1 MVDVIA
7 AFNLDDDKEDVAV
20 GKDVVSTLIQ
30 EEVLSASQE
39 FRSLPSNI
47 NEGIQPATKFKSLGS
62 IYPLNQRGGV
72 NNFHPSSVIQGE
84 DIRRST
90 EEIDVNVHSLGKL
103 IGDWHNI
110 NLKNYDDNAFIAGI
124 VIKVKKKVT
133 LESYDFF
140 FTTIGPFLDLLFE
153 KIELMPTNSLATN
166 LLVTG
171 VISQL
176 TSYPQPLLRS
186 VMLHPDLIL
195 QPSIRGLFTAIAS
208 LRLIYETYNSAH
220 IVKLQQ
226 GLFRNYTYTFR
237 NNAFNLFN

>member
-7 AFNLDDDKEDVAV
+7 AFSLDDDKEDVAV

-62 IYPLNQRGGV
+62 IYPLNRRGGV

-124 VIKVKKKVT
+124 VIKVKN
-133 LESYDFF
+133 
-140 FTTIGPFLDLLFE
+140 G
-153 KIELMPTNSLATN
+153 
-166 LLVTG
+166 
-171 VISQL
+171 
-176 TSYPQPLLRS
+176 
-186 VMLHPDLIL
+186 
-195 QPSIRGLFTAIAS
+195 
-208 LRLIYETYNSAH
+208 
-220 IVKLQQ
+220 
-226 GLFRNYTYTFR
+226 
-237 NNAFNLFN
+237 